1 MRRNLV
7 TPVLACLLLLG
18 GITASIGQTTVLNY
32 TNQWS
37 YLVTNA
43 LPPGGWTNVS
53 YPAAAGWPVGRA
65 PFAYPNNEGMPG
77 GVPPLQTVLD
87 TNFNGNYVT
96 SYYFRTT
103 FNLPSNPSNLT
114 FNVSALIDDGAVF
127 YVNGRRVQNVRMTTG
142 TVNHNTFATG
152 DGGGDVSARGADTFT
167 IPATNFVQGSNTIA
181 VSVHQNNATSSD
193 MVFGMQITTDVVQP
207 PVIVSQPQSQTVEV
221 GRQATFSVGA
231 TGSSLTYRWF
241 ANGALVGSQPVYTTP
256 VATLA
261 LDGTQYYVIVSNLLG
276 RVQSDTVTLRV
287 VPDTFGPVVTNA
299 FMARSNWVEMRFD
312 EVLDGGP
319 VTNANTLTNFA
330 LIHLNT
336 GQKLAITNVFL
347 NPNRRDLQLRLPE
360 VLNFGEYVACAYN
373 MRDATGHVSAANC
386 IGVSFFSTNTF
397 VHLTA
402 GWDYTYLDAPPA
414 NWMAVNF
421 VPDPMFWAV
430 GAEGADGPVFQDQ
443 VFGGTLCGALA
454 GSPLEALNTTYY
466 FRHTFTIPSGTDL
479 TRAVRLQ
486 YLVDDGAV
494 FYLNGTEIHRYNMPQ
509 TVITHTTLPSGAQEA
524 NCTTGT
530 NFPSLSG
537 LLRIGPNVLAA
548 SVHQVNEDDLNRDI
562 VFGVNMSFIEDER
575 TVIPEL
581 TITRPNA
588 TTVRVSWP
596 TNNVNVS
603 PGWLLQSAPSLTGPW
618 GTNAYTRVGAS
629 NVFTTAT
636 TNAAFFRMRIH

>member
-65 PFAYPNNEGMPG
+65 AFAYPSNEPMPG
-77 GVPPLQTVLD
+77 GVSLRTVLD

-96 SYYFRTT
+96 SFYFRTT

-114 FNVSALIDDGAVF
+114 FNASALVDDGAVF

-142 TVNHNTFATG
+142 TVTHNTFATG
-152 DGGGDVSARGADTFT
+152 DGGGDVGTRGADTFT
-167 IPATNFVQGSNTIA
+167 IASTNFVQGSNTIA

-193 MVFGMQITTDVVQP
+193 MAFAMQITTDLLQP
-207 PVIVSQPQSQTVEV
+207 PVIVTQPQSQTVQV

-231 TGSSLTYRWF
+231 TGSALTYRWF
-241 ANGALVGSQPVYTTP
+241 ANGALVGSQPAYTTP

-261 LDGTQYYVIVSNLLG
+261 LDGTQYYVIVSNVLG
-276 RVQSDTVTLRV
+276 RVQSSTVTLSV
-287 VPDTFGPVVTNA
+287 VPDTFGPIVTNA

-347 NPNRRDLQLRLPE
+347 NPNRRDLQLRLPA
-360 VLNFGEYVACAYN
+360 VLSFGEYVACAYN
-373 MRDATGHVSAANC
+373 MMDATGHVSAVNC
-386 IGVSFFSTNTF
+386 IGVSFFNTNTF
-397 VHLTA
+397 IHLQA
-402 GWDYTYLDAPPA
+402 GWDYTYGDAPPA
-414 NWMAVNF
+414 NWMASNF
-421 VPDPMFWAV
+421 VPDPNFWAI
-430 GAEGADGPVFQDQ
+430 GDEGAVGVVFQDQ
-443 VFGGTLCGALA
+443 VFGGSFCNAVA
-454 GSPLEALNTTYY
+454 GSALEALNTTYY

-486 YLVDDGAV
+486 YMVDDGAV

-509 TVITHTTLPSGAQEA
+509 GAVGHTTLPAGAQEA

-537 LLRIGPNVLAA
+537 LRVGPNVLAA
-548 SVHQVNEDDLNRDI
+548 SVHQVNENDLNRDI

-581 TITRPNA
+581 AITYLTNNA
-588 TTVRVSWP
+588 TVRVSWA
-596 TNNVNVS
+596 TNKVNVN
-603 PGWLLQSAPSLTGPW
+603 PGWRLESAGSITGPW
-618 GTNAYTRVGAS
+618 TSNAYTRVGTS
-629 NVFTTAT
+629 NVLSAPAGT
-636 TNAAFFRMRIH
+636 TNRFFRMRIH